1 MPTRPLPASRRCAVR
16 QDARAHIT
24 RFTECKAACRAPIRT
39 CTELYGSARSA
50 WVKVS
55 PQSELM
61 GPSSAGFRARLR
73 LTSCHIGPSRQPL
86 RTPGGI
92 SALALTREETCEV
105 TSSYHTPGFCPSR
118 GQIGH
123 ATLLHSLRQFS
134 RYSSLSAPLAGSSR
148 LSHPTPNLAGTI
160 MIRHNDLQGCSPLVR
175 RGFGVQCGAQ
185 RGGDAG
191 KTHMSE
197 HLVRGGRCAWFW
209 AGYWLLQSPLA
220 PTKRSSCSAHSLEA

>member
-118 GQIGH
+118 GQIGGANH
-123 ATLLHSLRQFS
+123 GTLLHSLRQFS

-160 MIRHNDLQGCSPLVR
+160 MICRVALLSSAVASAYNVAPSVAATQAKRTCQSIWSVVGAVPGSGPATGCCR
-175 RGFGVQCGAQ
+175 
-185 RGGDAG
+185 
-191 KTHMSE
+191 
-197 HLVRGGRCAWFW
+197 
-209 AGYWLLQSPLA
+209 
-220 PTKRSSCSAHSLEA
+220 AH